1 MVDCCRNLMFTDG
14 ATPATNGD
22 KIYEL
27 KAHSWFKEVG
37 RDTAAGMAG
46 SAGVDIPKRKQF

>member
-1 MVDCCRNLMFTDG
+1 MFTDG
-14 ATPATNGD
+14 TTPATNGD